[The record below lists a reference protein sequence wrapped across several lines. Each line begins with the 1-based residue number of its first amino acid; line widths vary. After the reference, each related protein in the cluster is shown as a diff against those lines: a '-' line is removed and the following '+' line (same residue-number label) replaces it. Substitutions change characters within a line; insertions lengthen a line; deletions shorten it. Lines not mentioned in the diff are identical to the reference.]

1 MNTFNLEN
9 LLEMPLDQWD
19 SYESYYNELKNR
31 KLDSSNTQAWL
42 QDWSDLSRIFNET
55 YTQIY
60 IDSTLDTTDEGI
72 RQRYLNIVE
81 HIIPPVTQA
90 NQDLKVKFLQSD
102 YEHKSIEL
110 LRRDMRSEVTL
121 FREENI
127 PLNTEITKLTN
138 QYDQL
143 TGGITIQWE
152 DKELNMSQ
160 ISVYLG
166 DQNRDIR
173 EKAWHAMKDG
183 WLGVREELN
192 EIYLKLLKLR
202 KQKAKNAGFDD
213 YRAYRF
219 QEMGRFDY
227 SPADCLAFHEAI
239 ENAIVPV
246 ANRILEKIKKN
257 RSLDDVKP
265 WDWLPER
272 GMCIQA
278 EDLPPL
284 KPYQSEDELIQGGIN
299 IFSNLDQDLGRHFAD
314 MAEHGL
320 LDLESRPGKAM
331 GGYCTRMAQQGK
343 AFIFMNGI
351 GNHDTVQTLLHEAGH
366 AFHDYEGKQ
375 PLLWQEQAPL
385 EFCEVAS
392 MSMEKLAAPYLE
404 KAKGGYYDD
413 PKDAARA
420 FLEHLRTEMF
430 FLPYMATVDS
440 FQHWVYTYDESDGEL
455 TAEMLDAKWLEMEE
469 RFLGAINYGDDLEF
483 RKAGWHR
490 KLHIFQIPFYYVE
503 YGMAQV
509 GAMQVWRNS
518 QQNGA
523 DATLEAYKTA
533 LGYGATKTLPEL
545 FEAAGAEFRFDVDM
559 LLGIAEMVQTKINEL
574 ETIASG

>member
-1 MNTFNLEN
+1 MSHFNLED
-9 LLEMPLDQWD
+9 LLTKPLDQW
-19 SYESYYNELKNR
+19 ESYQPYFEELKNR
-31 KLDSSNTQAWL
+31 PLDLPDIPAWL
-42 QDWSDLSRIFNET
+42 KDWSDLSRIYNEA

-60 IDSTLDTTDEGI
+60 INSTLDTTDVNV
-72 RQRYLNIVE
+72 QQQYLDMVE
-81 HIIPPVTQA
+81 LLVPLVTQA
-90 NQDLKVKFLQSD
+90 NQALKVKFLDSGYQRNEIKIMRRHMQSEAD
-102 YEHKSIEL
+102 
-110 LRRDMRSEVTL
+110 L

-127 PLNTEITKLTN
+127 SLNTEITKLTN
-138 QYDQL
+138 QYDQV
-143 TGGITIQWE
+143 TGGIVINWGDE
-152 DKELNMSQ
+152 VLNMSQ

-166 DQNRDIR
+166 DQDRAVR

-183 WLGVREELN
+183 WLGVQDELN

-202 KQKAKNAGFDD
+202 KQKAKNAGYADF
-213 YRAYRF
+213 RTYRF
-219 QEMGRFDY
+219 EEMGRFDY
-227 SPADCLAFHEAI
+227 SPADCVAFHEAI
-239 ENAIVPV
+239 EEAIVPV
-246 ANRILEKIKKN
+246 ANQILEGIKQN
-257 RSLDDVKP
+257 RGLDDIRP

-284 KPYQSEDELIQGGIN
+284 QPYQSEEELIQGGIN
-299 IFSNLDQDLGRHFAD
+299 IFTHLDQELGRHFAD
-314 MAEHGL
+314 MAEQGL

-331 GGYCTRMAQQGK
+331 GGYCARMPQQGK

-366 AFHDYEGKQ
+366 AFHDYEGTQ
-375 PLLWQEQAPL
+375 PLLWQESAPL

-404 KAKGGYYDD
+404 KAHGGYYTD

-420 FLEHLRTEMF
+420 FLEHLRSEML
-430 FLPYMATVDS
+430 FLPYMATVDA
-440 FQHWVYTYDESDGEL
+440 FQHWVYTHDDESEGAL
-455 TAEMLDAKWLEMEE
+455 TADMLDAKWLEIEE
-469 RFLGAINYGDDLEF
+469 RFLGTINYGEDVAF

-490 KLHIFQIPFYYVE
+490 KLHIFQLPFYYVE

-523 DATLEAYKTA
+523 QQALEAYKTA
-533 LGYGATKTLPEL
+533 LRYGGTKTLPAL
-545 FEAAGAEFRFDVDM
+545 FEAAGAEFRFDTDM
-559 LLGIAEMVQTKINEL
+559 LSGIADMVQAKIKEL
-574 ETIASG
+574 KATIS